1 MEVYS
6 LPDNQ
11 RNYLL
16 LFLLQ
21 NQYAIL
27 HQKDAES
34 TLKNGEN
41 AYVDEYFTVKGLD
54 QYGEEYGLD
63 EVDITWNSDNE
74 KAFRFENNKVIAAV
88 EAGRKRI
95 LQSAQRIS

>member
-1 MEVYS
+1 M
-6 LPDNQ
+6 
-11 RNYLL
+11 
-16 LFLLQ
+16 
-21 NQYAIL
+21 
-27 HQKDAES
+27 
-34 TLKNGEN
+34 KNGEN

-88 EAGRKRI
+88 EAGKKANI
-95 LQSAQRIS
+95 AVSATNKLNQNVVSNEVELSVPRVTFAPEDYVRRSTGAIH